1 MMDFIRPALRT
12 QWMTTACWGNVC
24 ATCWRERVTLADVEA
39 IVTLSDRLLERY
51 GEGIGTMNLI
61 EEGTRADDDART
73 AGSTRI
79 RDLGPRLLCTTN
91 IILGGGLWVA
101 GARAIT
107 STINLLSRR
116 PLNSRITSSIEDAVT
131 WQAPLLGRPDG
142 QAVAV
147 SDLHRFAD
155 RLLALFRGQLAPT

>member
-61 EEGTRADDDART
+61 EGGTRADDDART
-73 AGSTRI
+73 AGSKRI
-79 RDLGPRLLCTTN
+79 RILGPRLLCTTN

-101 GARAIT
+101 GARALT
-107 STINLLSRR
+107 ATVNLLSGR
-116 PLNSRITSSIEDAVT
+116 PLNSRITSSIEDAVA
-131 WQAPLLGRPDG
+131 WQAPLLGTPDG
-142 QAVAV
+142 HAVAA
-147 SDLHRFAD
+147 SDLRRFAE
-155 RLLALFRGQLAPT
+155 RFLAMFRDQPGPS

>member
-24 ATCWRERVTLADVEA
+24 ATCWRERVTLTDVEA

-61 EEGTRADDDART
+61 EEGTRADEDART

-79 RDLGPRLLCTTN
+79 RNLGPRLLCTTN
-91 IILGGGLWVA
+91 IILGAGLWVA

-116 PLNSRITSSIEDAVT
+116 PLVSRITNSIEDAVA
-131 WQAPLLGRPDG
+131 WQAPLLGTPDG
-142 QAVAV
+142 HAVTA
-147 SDLHRFAD
+147 SDLGRFAE
-155 RLLALFRGQLAPT
+155 RLLGTFRDQPSA